1 MGFKDNLVKEKDG
14 SYMLKSKTKKAKKKG
29 TCIECGENS
38 ATRDLLYKYKA
49 EDMILVREHME
60 EHLRMHSRHKS
71 IKPLWCK
78 KCQSLLEY
86 RIVLDT
92 KKSYR

>member
-60 EHLRMHSRHKS
+60 EHLISSHTHEKITPEWCSECKALKGYKLK
-71 IKPLWCK
+71 IKNAK
-78 KCQSLLEY
+78 NN
-86 RIVLDT
+86 
-92 KKSYR
+92 